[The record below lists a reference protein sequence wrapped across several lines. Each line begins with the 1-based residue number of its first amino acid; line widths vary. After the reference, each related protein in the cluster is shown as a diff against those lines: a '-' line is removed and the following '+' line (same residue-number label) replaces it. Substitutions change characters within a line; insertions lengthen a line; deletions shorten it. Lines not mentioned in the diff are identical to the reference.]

1 MGVCFNIT
9 GWNLLRLKNYL
20 PILNHDDVGKPLAT
34 NRYGFVLKR
43 RACIELGYCT
53 PILMIIIFPTKFAI
67 RIFRQA
73 LIKILFFDGSRGSK
87 TWSYLLACFG
97 KWKEFHYSYM
107 FYLWFS
113 SGIHQNQGLSRTV
126 LQTSPVCQFW
136 DPHFETKFFS
146 WWK

>member
-1 MGVCFNIT
+1 MGVCFNIR
-9 GWNLLRLKNYL
+9 GWNLLRLKNYCVNFESWWRGWTPSNQ
-20 PILNHDDVGKPLAT
+20 PIWVCVETSGVYRIRLLYPNFDDHHFSDEICDKDFQTSP
-34 NRYGFVLKR
+34 YQD
-43 RACIELGYCT
+43 
-53 PILMIIIFPTKFAI
+53 P
-67 RIFRQA
+67 
-73 LIKILFFDGSRGSK
+73 FFDGSRGSK

-113 SGIHQNQGLSRTV
+113 SGIHQNHWTV

-146 WWK
+146 WWE